1 MIDRIINDHEWAF
14 IHFSFPRLG
23 PFAFSLLFAS
33 AFGQSASCLLW
44 VFTWRAVAAGQ
55 VVQELAIAQ
64 RLVVQAVQ
72 AILLL

>member
-14 IHFSFPRLG
+14 IHFSFPRLA
-23 PFAFSLLFAS
+23 PFAFCLSFAY
-33 AFGQSASCLLW
+33 ALREAASCLLW
-44 VFTWRAVAAGQ
+44 VFAWRAVAVGQ

-72 AILLL
+72 AILLP